1 MATLSLPPPAKA
13 QKYIEYSMENELRGF
28 NSSVKVPTL
37 KLVTVDR
44 VDGKGVVVYR
54 FKSEKHL
61 DNNYGTV
68 HGAAYCAFVDI
79 FASSCVSIK
88 WTKVVCERERIRQL
102 LTSYSFHLL
111 HLSLKLFLSLPISDA
126 ASFYSGKRKSVV
138 RAWLLPESSDS
149 LSPFYSHR
157 RMGGS
162 RKHSRFGWEEFGCS
176 PKQYL
181 PHRRSQWWKNWEG
194 CFFESYKNQHCHFH
208 DEAKVKDLT
217 VITTKDGF
225 VCLDEDDSIDAID
238 FHLFANWYAW
248 LLSTSKCRRQCT
260 SLVWSDK
267 SCRKAAAPKQSDVGT
282 TETKRKQ
289 FERRTTKTREET
301 TKRMTWQTQKG
312 LECSRL
318 EEEMRA

>member
-68 HGAAYCAFVDI
+68 HVAAYCAFVDI
-79 FASSCVSIK
+79 FASSCVSIG
-88 WTKVVCERERIRQL
+88 WTKDEREKEYGNCWP
-102 LTSYSFHLL
+102 LTLILIPSPSSHPQT
-111 HLSLKLFLSLPISDA
+111 LFLLPTSDV
-126 ASFYSGKRKSVV
+126 ASFYSGKRKSMVW
-138 RAWLLPESSDS
+138 AWLLPESSDS

-162 RKHSRFGWEEFGCS
+162 RKHSRFGRKEFGCS
-176 PKQYL
+176 PKHL
-181 PHRRSQWWKNWEG
+181 SHRRSKWWKNWEG
-194 CFFESYKNQHCHFH
+194 CFCESYKNQHCHFH

-217 VITTKDGF
+217 VNANAEKDGF
-225 VCLDEDDSIDAID
+225 FCLDDSIDAIGS
-238 FHLFANWYAW
+238 HSFANWYAW

-260 SLVWSDK
+260 SLIWSAE
-267 SCRKAAAPKQSDVGT
+267 SCRKVSAPEQSDFC
-282 TETKRKQ
+282 KSKDKSKQ
-289 FERRTTKTREET
+289 FEK
-301 TKRMTWQTQKG
+301 KNY
-312 LECSRL
+312 
-318 EEEMRA
+318 